1 MQLKVDITKKLRNF
15 TLHANFTMQDEVFA
29 LLGASGCGKSM
40 TLKCIAGLATPDS
53 GHIELDGQVLYDSA
67 QGIDLPP
74 QARHIGYLFQSYALF
89 PNMTIRENI
98 RFVAVGTPEE
108 KEQKIAAGLRR
119 FHLEELADAYPAEL
133 SGGQQQRA
141 ALARI
146 LAADAKLLLLDEP
159 FSALDNYL
167 KWQLE
172 LELLDVLQAY
182 NGAAIFVSHD
192 RGEVYR
198 LADRAAVI
206 SRGQMEAPRRRQ
218 ELFHNPGTLAATV
231 LTGCK
236 NVSAAQVTDQSN
248 AVVTTAEFSSTASSA
263 VENIGQ
269 QSGGMSQ
276 VEATDW
282 QLMLQVETVP
292 RFVRY
297 VGIRAHFLAFCASGD
312 VTQVEAA
319 QTYRNALAQGGG
331 DEAAADAVQRPIVPA
346 NIQRLQVTRVIEDVF
361 SYLVMVRRAGAPEA
375 RPLRWELPKADW
387 HHIAPTLPADQ
398 TLWLYFLP
406 DKIMLMEQ

>member
-1 MQLKVDITKKLRNF
+1 MELKVDIEKKLRNF
-15 TLHANFTMQDEVFA
+15 TLRAKFTLHDEVFA

-40 TLKCIAGLATPDS
+40 TLKCIAGLATPDR
-53 GHIELDGQVLYDSA
+53 GHIELDGQVLYDNA

-89 PNMTIRENI
+89 PNMTIRDNI
-98 RFVAVGTPEE
+98 RFVAVGTRAEQ
-108 KEQKIAAGLRR
+108 EQKVAAGLRR

-167 KWQLE
+167 TWQLE
-172 LELLDVLQAY
+172 LEMLDVLQAY
-182 NGAAIFVSHD
+182 HGAALFVSHD

-206 SRGQMEAPRRRQ
+206 ARGQMEPPRRRQ

-236 NVSAAQVTDQSN
+236 NVSAAQLAAAAASDMITEAGQSN
-248 AVVTTAEFSSTASSA
+248 AAPVSATSGTTASASTVTY
-263 VENIGQ
+263 VE
-269 QSGGMSQ
+269 
-276 VEATDW
+276 VTDW
-282 QLMLQVETVP
+282 HLTLQVAQVP
-292 RFVRY
+292 PALRY
-297 VGIRAHFLAFCASGD
+297 VGLRAHFLAFCAPGG
-312 VTQVEAA
+312 VTQAEALQA
-319 QTYRNALAQGGG
+319 HP
-331 DEAAADAVQRPIVPA
+331 VPVPA
-346 NIQRLQVTRVIEDVF
+346 NVHRMQVTRVIEDVF
-361 SYLVMVRRAGAPEA
+361 SYLVMVRRADVTEA
-375 RPLRWELPKADW
+375 RALRWELPKDAW
-387 HHIAPTLPADQ
+387 QQIAAILPPDQ
-398 TLWLYFLP
+398 TLWLYFP
-406 DKIMLMEQ
+406 PEKIMLMEE